1 MKRILFIFNIL
12 IGIVFTSFAQNV
24 TVSGYIENKATGER
38 LINATIV
45 ETKSGRGTSCNRYGF
60 FSLSLPRGENRLS
73 VSHVGFTHVESTI
86 NLQTDTLIVMSLMP
100 GNYLEE
106 VLVVEKKNAFSSAVG
121 KHSLSLDWV
130 KRMPAVLGEAD
141 VLKSLHFLPGV
152 NPGQEGLTGFSV
164 RGGSPDNTQFLLD
177 GLPVYNVN
185 HAYGYFSAFNGDALQ
200 DVTLYTV
207 FCGSGSP
214 VSSMAQPPISS

>member
-12 IGIVFTSFAQNV
+12 IGIVFTSFAQN
-24 TVSGYIENKATGER
+24 VSGYIENKATGER

-100 GNYLEE
+100 GNYL
-106 VLVVEKKNAFSSAVG
+106 
-121 KHSLSLDWV
+121 
-130 KRMPAVLGEAD
+130 
-141 VLKSLHFLPGV
+141 
-152 NPGQEGLTGFSV
+152 
-164 RGGSPDNTQFLLD
+164 
-177 GLPVYNVN
+177 
-185 HAYGYFSAFNGDALQ
+185 
-200 DVTLYTV
+200 
-207 FCGSGSP
+207 
-214 VSSMAQPPISS
+214 

>member
-24 TVSGYIENKATGER
+24 TLSGYIENKATGER

-73 VSHVGFTHVESTI
+73 VSHVGFTRVESTI

-106 VLVVEKKNAFSSAVG
+106 VLVVEKKVG
-121 KHSLSLDWV
+121 L
-130 KRMPAVLGEAD
+130 KRWFQRPE
-141 VLKSLHFLPGV
+141 
-152 NPGQEGLTGFSV
+152 
-164 RGGSPDNTQFLLD
+164 
-177 GLPVYNVN
+177 
-185 HAYGYFSAFNGDALQ
+185 
-200 DVTLYTV
+200 TLR
-207 FCGSGSP
+207 FP
-214 VSSMAQPPISS
+214 Q

>member
-106 VLVVEKKNAFSSAVG
+106 VLVVEKK
-121 KHSLSLDWV
+121 
-130 KRMPAVLGEAD
+130 MPF
-141 VLKSLHFLPGV
+141 HLPWENIPYLWIG
-152 NPGQEGLTGFSV
+152 
-164 RGGSPDNTQFLLD
+164 
-177 GLPVYNVN
+177 
-185 HAYGYFSAFNGDALQ
+185 
-200 DVTLYTV
+200 
-207 FCGSGSP
+207 
-214 VSSMAQPPISS
+214 

>member
-121 KHSLSLDWV
+121 NIPYLWI
-130 KRMPAVLGEAD
+130 G
-141 VLKSLHFLPGV
+141 
-152 NPGQEGLTGFSV
+152 
-164 RGGSPDNTQFLLD
+164 
-177 GLPVYNVN
+177 
-185 HAYGYFSAFNGDALQ
+185 
-200 DVTLYTV
+200 
-207 FCGSGSP
+207 
-214 VSSMAQPPISS
+214 